1 MIPYIMFCK
10 GSSAEGPTN
19 GFDAG
24 AGLQNWL
31 FFGRVIT
38 NDGSVRD
45 HNDFVDVD
53 GVVMVM
59 VMMMMMMM
67 VMTFLVTRTR
77 MTKIQV
83 TVGGI
88 LGRSFIKIVAAK

>member
-1 MIPYIMFCK
+1 MFWK

-31 FFGRVIT
+31 FFRRVIT

-45 HNDFVDVD
+45 HNDVVDVD

-59 VMMMMMMM
+59 VMMMM
-67 VMTFLVTRTR
+67 VMTFLLTRTR

-83 TVGGI
+83 TVGSI